1 MVDVKYQL
9 DPKDQVTVIRFNKAD
24 GLVHIDTFDKG
35 LIESLN
41 AAQKKEPVMFIVSEP
56 DRYGCVS
63 AICPEALLDIGFHS
77 YEEEWEKDKYR
88 LFPKC
93 EGLAEL
99 MINALCEM
107 E

>member
-1 MVDVKYQL
+1 M

-56 DRYGCVS
+56 DRYGEKPS
-63 AICPEALLDIGFHS
+63 QALHREQASLGSDHL
-77 YEEEWEKDKYR
+77 R
-88 LFPKC
+88 N
-93 EGLAEL
+93 AEIL
-99 MINALCEM
+99 
-107 E
+107 

>member
-1 MVDVKYQL
+1 MVDVRYQL
-9 DPKDQVTVIRFNKAD
+9 DPKEQVTVIRYNKAD
-24 GLVHIDTFDKG
+24 GLVHIDTFDKN
-35 LIESLN
+35 LIESLK
-41 AAQKKEPVMFIVSEP
+41 AAQEKEPVMFFVSEP
-56 DRYGCVS
+56 DRYGCVN
-63 AICPEALLDIGFHS
+63 AVFPEALLDVGFHS